1 VSPDRIRPGDAA
13 HRGETPP
20 APAPA
25 EEAPFEDELALEE
38 DARIDEDVESEE
50 EVEEEEEGEEEEE
63 EEEEEDLTAAKEEA
77 AANRTVAAAPAA
89 ASSSFRTELPLPEAA
104 NGEGGAPPR
113 RPPRRHGALRRLYH
127 GETHFDFV
135 RRRRIWFAFS
145 LAIIAAGAISL
156 ATRGLNLDIE
166 FVGGTAWTVQT
177 RTVTVTQARDALAP
191 VGLSGATITR
201 LGAPPKTLEVE
212 AKLPKGQSVTKSSS
226 IAVKVSDILGR
237 LAHVNPANIS
247 VEQVGPAWGS
257 SITNKAVE
265 ALIVF
270 FVLVSLYISL
280 FFEWRMALAAILAM
294 VHDILVTVG
303 IYSLTGFDVTPDSV
317 VAFLT
322 IIGYSLYDTIVV
334 FDRVRDNARHLV
346 NRDRMNLTDLVNLS
360 MNQTLARSL
369 NTSLV
374 AILPILSVLVLGAQ
388 ILGATTLQYFGLALT
403 IGLTTGAYSS
413 IFIASPLVALM
424 KEREPHYRQLSER
437 LRSRGIV
444 KVLLSPVA
452 VATGALSQEAYA
464 PTRQAATQRAMA
476 SGRER
481 TGPIRPGAA
490 TAVAEAPQATPTPPP
505 RQRPQ
510 TRPQRAPAA
519 RRRRRGGRR

>member
-1 VSPDRIRPGDAA
+1 MSPDRIRPGDAGQHGLPPPEDA
-13 HRGETPP
+13 RDEEPEVIETDEDGGFPEVEEEQFSDW
-20 APAPA
+20 APVEETA
-25 EEAPFEDELALEE
+25 EEAPTFAPEPQQAEE
-38 DARIDEDVESEE
+38 R
-50 EVEEEEEGEEEEE
+50 
-63 EEEEEDLTAAKEEA
+63 
-77 AANRTVAAAPAA
+77 
-89 ASSSFRTELPLPEAA
+89 
-104 NGEGGAPPR
+104 NGEGEAPPL
-113 RPPRRHGALRRLYH
+113 RPQKSHGVFRRLFF

-135 RRRRIWFAFS
+135 RRKRWWFAFS

-156 ATRGLNLDIE
+156 GTRGLNLDIE

-177 RTVTVTQARDALAP
+177 RTVTVNEARTALAP

-212 AKLPKGQSVTKSSS
+212 AKLPKGQSAAKST
-226 IAVKVSDILGR
+226 AVANRVSDILGR

-270 FVLVSLYISL
+270 FVLVSAYISL
-280 FFEWRMALAAILAM
+280 FFEWRMALAAIVAM
-294 VHDILVTVG
+294 IHDIAVTVG

-334 FDRVRDNARHLV
+334 FDRVRDNARHLA
-346 NRDRMNLTDLVNLS
+346 NRDRMSLSDLINLS

-388 ILGATTLQYFGLALT
+388 ILGATTLEYFGLALT

-424 KEREPHYRQLSER
+424 KEREPRYRQLSDR
-437 LRSRGIV
+437 LRGRGIE
-444 KVLLSPVA
+444 KVLLSPVD
-452 VATGALSQEAYA
+452 VAGGALASDAYA
-464 PTRQAATQRAMA
+464 PTRQAAAQRAVE
-476 SGRER
+476 GRGR

-490 TAVAEAPQATPTPPP
+490 TALAESPTEQQAATSRSRPT
-505 RQRPQ
+505 

>member
-1 VSPDRIRPGDAA
+1 MSPDRIRPGDAA
-13 HRGETPP
+13 NRGEDDD
-20 APAPA
+20 APDG
-25 EEAPFEDELALEE
+25 EARFE
-38 DARIDEDVESEE
+38 EE
-50 EVEEEEEGEEEEE
+50 EVLADEGPFEGEDAAEEEGPLEHD
-63 EEEEEDLTAAKEEA
+63 DLVEGYVQSETTAANPPPVKEP
-77 AANRTVAAAPAA
+77 TPAPP
-89 ASSSFRTELPLPEAA
+89 SSFVIESPQPEAV
-104 NGEGGAPPR
+104 NGERESAPR
-113 RPPRRHGALRRLYH
+113 SRPQRAHGALRRLYY
-127 GETHFDFV
+127 GETKFDFV
-135 RRRRIWFAFS
+135 RRRRYWFAFS

-177 RTVTVTQARDALAP
+177 HTVTVTQARNALAP

-212 AKLPKGQSVTKSSS
+212 AKLPKGQSAATSSAVAVT
-226 IAVKVSDILGR
+226 VTDILGR
-237 LAHVNPANIS
+237 LAHVNPANIT
-247 VEQVGPAWGS
+247 VEQVGPSWGS
-257 SITNKAVE
+257 SITHKAVE

-270 FVLVSLYISL
+270 FVLVSIYISL

-294 VHDILVTVG
+294 IHDILVTVG

-334 FDRVRDNARHLV
+334 FDRVRDNSRHLV
-346 NRDRMNLTDLVNLS
+346 NRDRMNLTDLINLS

-388 ILGATTLQYFGLALT
+388 ILGATTLEYFGLALT
-403 IGLTTGAYSS
+403 IGLATGAYSS
-413 IFIASPLVALM
+413 IFIASPLVAVM
-424 KEREPHYRQLSER
+424 KERETRYRQLSER
-437 LRSRGIV
+437 LRSRGIE

-452 VATGALSQEAYA
+452 VAAGALSQETYA
-464 PTRQAATQRAMA
+464 PTRQAATQRAMG
-476 SGRER
+476 SRKR
-481 TGPIRPGAA
+481 SGPIRPGAA
-490 TAVAEAPQATPTPPP
+490 TAVAEAPEDAAPPSPRTQA
-505 RQRPQ
+505 RPQ